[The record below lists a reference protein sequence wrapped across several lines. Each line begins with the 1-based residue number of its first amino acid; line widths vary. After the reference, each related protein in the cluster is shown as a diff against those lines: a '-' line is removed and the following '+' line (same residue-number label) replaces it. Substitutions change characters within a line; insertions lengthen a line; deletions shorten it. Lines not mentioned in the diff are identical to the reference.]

1 MCFIF
6 RPQVL
11 SRRAFLASKC
21 HPVKGYH
28 TISAISV
35 STQAL
40 TIKWFSLIC
49 LFLRDFLKNAFRC
62 LACICVCEG
71 VGISGTGVI
80 DSSGLPY
87 GSGYWVWV
95 LWKTSQLSQS
105 LSSLFPG
112 PALNSFYQQQDFWIN
127 SGTWIK
133 NFALS
138 LTKCSLTP
146 NCKILKQWF
155 STFLILWHFNTVP
168 YSVITQP

>member
-1 MCFIF
+1 MT
-6 RPQVL
+6 V
-11 SRRAFLASKC
+11 S
-21 HPVKGYH
+21 YH
-28 TISAISV
+28 VSA
-35 STQAL
+35 A
-40 TIKWFSLIC
+40 
-49 LFLRDFLKNAFRC
+49 N
-62 LACICVCEG
+62 
-71 VGISGTGVI
+71 
-80 DSSGLPY
+80 
-87 GSGYWVWV
+87 WVWV

-155 STFLILWHFNTVP
+155 STFGSQLSWQIPVSKNTFMFYNDTPYKGQKSSQSLCEPCLWIKSLICVLKELQFKTVIFFNALNLKEIKEKP
-168 YSVITQP
+168 NHGKLQHQI

>member
-105 LSSLFPG
+105 L
-112 PALNSFYQQQDFWIN
+112 ALLLTVFIN
-127 SGTWIK
+127 SKTFESTQELG
-133 NFALS
+133 
-138 LTKCSLTP
+138 
-146 NCKILKQWF
+146 LKTLLYLLQNVH
-155 STFLILWHFNTVP
+155 WHQTAKF
-168 YSVITQP
+168 